1 MRKKY
6 FFILFPILIFG
17 CASNSRNLV
26 IDPVMPWS
34 SYQIDQSGKVRSEF
48 VSSNSLTDLQLGL
61 QLTARNN
68 YITGL
73 KATHKSIE
81 NKASKLFEEIRD
93 LADQNSET
101 SLAVST
107 VGILS
112 GITATALVVA
122 SPANSVWVAGF
133 TGASTG
139 ALGYQTRLAQEGFTR
154 DAVQREFERLAS
166 EYKAANAE
174 FGEALAILQVNLN
187 STDLTEW
194 NGGIA
199 KAEKSLNEMETLVTL
214 GYLPAGIVEDL
225 EKIKMRDEEILNQ
238 IKILQNQNNELKKK
252 VEALEQSSEQNKD

>member
-1 MRKKY
+1 MK
-6 FFILFPILIFG
+6 
-17 CASNSRNLV
+17 
-26 IDPVMPWS
+26 PWS
-34 SYQIDQSGKVRSEF
+34 SYQIDKSGKIKAGF
-48 VSSNSLTDLQLGL
+48 VLLNSLTIPQLEV
-61 QLTARNN
+61 QFTARNN
-68 YITGL
+68 YIIGL

-81 NKASKLFEEIRD
+81 KKASKLFEEIKD
-93 LADQNSET
+93 LADRNSET

-112 GITATALVVA
+112 GITAMTLIVA
-122 SPANSVWVAGF
+122 NPANSVWAAGF

-154 DAVQREFERLAS
+154 EAVQREFERLAS

-194 NGGIA
+194 NSGVA
-199 KAEKSLNEMETLVTL
+199 KAEKSLNTMETLVTL
-214 GYLPAGIVEDL
+214 GYLPTGIVEDL

-238 IKILQNQNNELKKK
+238 IKILQNQNNELKRK
-252 VEALEQSSEQNKD
+252 VEALEQSSEPPDEG